1 MADKVCL
8 LTGASSGIGRAAALA
23 LADRGVRLLLAC
35 RDGDRGE
42 AVLAEVRRRGGAD
55 RAQLLVADL
64 ASQAEVRRL
73 ATEVRV
79 RTDRLD
85 VLINNAGLVTS
96 RREITEDGLE
106 TTLAVN
112 HLAPFLLTNLL
123 LNQLSTS
130 ARVVTVA
137 SDAHRSGAICL
148 DDLHGE
154 LRWRTYRAYAQSK
167 LANVLFTYE
176 LSRRLSTSGV
186 TANCLHPGLVGTR
199 IFNNTPWPAR
209 LVIAPMSLFF
219 ASSSKGAEGV
229 VKLALAP
236 EMEGVTGRYFD
247 RTEEAHSS
255 AASHDVELALRLWDV
270 SERLTGLAS
279 AATA

>member
-8 LTGASSGIGRAAALA
+8 LTGASSGIGRATALN

-35 RDGDRGE
+35 RDRERGE
-42 AVLAEVRRRGGAD
+42 AVVAEVRRRTGAD
-55 RAQLLVADL
+55 RAELLIADL
-64 ASQAEVRRL
+64 ASQGQVRHL
-73 ATEVRV
+73 AAVV
-79 RTDRLD
+79 GACSDRLD
-85 VLINNAGLVTS
+85 IVINNAGLVTS
-96 RREITEDGLE
+96 RRELTADGLE
-106 TTLAVN
+106 KTLAVN

-123 LNQLSTS
+123 LNQLSAS

-137 SDAHRSGAICL
+137 SDAHRSGAIRL
-148 DDLHGE
+148 DDLQGE
-154 LRWRTYRAYAQSK
+154 RRWRAYSAYAQSK
-167 LANVLFTYE
+167 LANILFTYE
-176 LSRRLSTSGV
+176 LSRRLNTSGITV
-186 TANCLHPGLVGTR
+186 NCLHPGLVGTR

-219 ASSSKGAEGV
+219 ASSAKGAEGV

-255 AASHDVELALRLWDV
+255 AASHDVELALRLWDA

-279 AATA
+279 AAAA

>member
-1 MADKVCL
+1 MVSFSL
-8 LTGASSGIGRAAALA
+8 L
-23 LADRGVRLLLAC
+23 
-35 RDGDRGE
+35 
-42 AVLAEVRRRGGAD
+42 
-55 RAQLLVADL
+55 
-64 ASQAEVRRL
+64 
-73 ATEVRV
+73 
-79 RTDRLD
+79 
-85 VLINNAGLVTS
+85 GLQHPEPNGS
-96 RREITEDGLE
+96 RRATPTSTFQHRPG
-106 TTLAVN
+106 
-112 HLAPFLLTNLL
+112 HLP
-123 LNQLSTS
+123 
-130 ARVVTVA
+130 
-137 SDAHRSGAICL
+137 
-148 DDLHGE
+148 
-154 LRWRTYRAYAQSK
+154 YRAYAQSK

-219 ASSSKGAEGV
+219 VSSAKGAEGV

-255 AASHDVELALRLWDV
+255 AASHDVELALRLWEV

-279 AATA
+279 APQREGKNGVTVNEGHGRR

>member
-1 MADKVCL
+1 M
-8 LTGASSGIGRAAALA
+8 
-23 LADRGVRLLLAC
+23 RLLLAC

-64 ASQAEVRRL
+64 TSQAEVRRL
-73 ATEVRV
+73 ATEVRA

-123 LNQLSTS
+123 LNQLSAS

-137 SDAHRSGAICL
+137 SDAHRSGAIRL

-154 LRWRTYRAYAQSK
+154 LRWRTYRGDVPISVEIRGA
-167 LANVLFTYE
+167 
-176 LSRRLSTSGV
+176 GV
-186 TANCLHPGLVGTR
+186 AG
-199 IFNNTPWPAR
+199 
-209 LVIAPMSLFF
+209 
-219 ASSSKGAEGV
+219 
-229 VKLALAP
+229 
-236 EMEGVTGRYFD
+236 
-247 RTEEAHSS
+247 
-255 AASHDVELALRLWDV
+255 
-270 SERLTGLAS
+270 
-279 AATA
+279 